1 MRLCLCY
8 TVVRIAA
15 AVYEVLRPILN
26 EIKEDISCMKSDIAS
41 LNETVSQLA
50 GKLEDHKNETTSEL
64 ASVNSELVD
73 LQLSL
78 QSMIDN
84 PPIEAVSSAVL
95 VSLVPYFNAMESGLK
110 TELATGLNSLNS
122 SMRDDLNNLKT
133 ELATG
138 DDLNSMELDIKT
150 EFATGL
156 SMMNSSLRGDLN
168 SMEHDIKTEFATGLR
183 MMNGLLRVDLNAM
196 ELDIKTEFATSLSM
210 MNSSLRGDLNSMEH
224 DIKTE
229 FATSLSMMNS
239 SLRGDLNSMEHD
251 IKTEFATGLRM
262 MNGLL
267 RVDLNAMELDIR
279 TEFATGLNTMRGSMG
294 EDFTDIKTELSGV
307 SNTTQGLCDKIEE
320 HDAEITA
327 ELKEL
332 SNYIIPQRGY
342 RCGGTG
348 GWRHAIYLDMTDPNT
363 ECPSGWS
370 IITSD
375 SKRTCGMVGSGSTS
389 VFFPVSG
396 GPYSQVC
403 GRIRA
408 YQSGIPQAFHGY
420 NSHRYDTIDSIYFD
434 GVAIM
439 YGSPRQHVW
448 TFAAGIWEN
457 RTSSTDDVCPCDTTV
472 DIPIPPFVG
481 EDYFCESG
489 YVYPWN
495 RNYGLHSNDTLWDGE
510 DCHSSSSCCS
520 LHNPPYFTKSLGQS
534 TTDDLELRTCSVHGD
549 SIAIE
554 LLEVYVKMDLLG
566 LIGERTEEHM
576 KEVKSQLM
584 EINQNLLHHTLLY
597 KCGGTGGWRRAVYLD
612 MKNPYTHCPSGW
624 NLTDYSKETCG
635 RASTGVHTC
644 DSVFFPVS
652 GGPYSQVCGRITAY
666 QWWFGYGFHGFFRG
680 RTTIDRNYFDGV
692 AVMHGSPRQHIWTF
706 ANGGWENDTTHRSF
720 NCPCDTTSNIP
731 IPPFVGEDYFC
742 ESGYVHPGYRSSA
755 LEYRLHSND
764 TLWDGEDC
772 HSSSSCCSLHNPP
785 YFTKSLGQSTTD
797 DLELRMCH
805 YNPIRY
811 SNTAVELVEL
821 YVK

>member
-1 MRLCLCY
+1 M
-8 TVVRIAA
+8 RIAA

-50 GKLEDHKNETTSEL
+50 DHKNETTSEF

-110 TELATGLNSLNS
+110 TEL
-122 SMRDDLNNLKT
+122 
-133 ELATG
+133 
-138 DDLNSMELDIKT
+138 
-150 EFATGL
+150 
-156 SMMNSSLRGDLN
+156 
-168 SMEHDIKTEFATGLR
+168 
-183 MMNGLLRVDLNAM
+183 
-196 ELDIKTEFATSLSM
+196 
-210 MNSSLRGDLNSMEH
+210 
-224 DIKTE
+224 
-229 FATSLSMMNS
+229 
-239 SLRGDLNSMEHD
+239 
-251 IKTEFATGLRM
+251 
-262 MNGLL
+262 
-267 RVDLNAMELDIR
+267 
-279 TEFATGLNTMRGSMG
+279 ATGLNTMRGSMG

-342 RCGGTG
+342 TCGGTG
-348 GWRHAIYLDMTDPNT
+348 GWRRAVYLDMTDPNT

-375 SKRTCGMVGSGSTS
+375 SKRTCGMVESGSTS

-408 YQSGIPQAFHGY
+408 YQSGRPLAFLGY
-420 NSHRYDTIDSIYFD
+420 NHHRYNTIDSIYFD

-439 YGSPRQHVW
+439 YGSPRQHIW
-448 TFAAGIWEN
+448 TFAAGRWEN
-457 RTSSTDDVCPCDTTV
+457 NTSTDHVCPCDTTG

-489 YVYPWN
+489 YVYPGYQN
-495 RNYGLHSNDTLWDGE
+495 SALEYRLHSNDTLWDGE

-520 LHNPPYFTKSLGQS
+520 LHNPPYFTKSLSQS
-534 TTDDLELRTCSVHGD
+534 TTDDLELRMCSVHGG
-549 SIAIE
+549 SIVIE
-554 LLEVYVKMDLLG
+554 LLEVYVKMDLHSELG
-566 LIGERTEEHM
+566 LISERTEEHM
-576 KEVKSQLM
+576 KEVKSKLM
-584 EINQNLLHHTLLY
+584 EINQNLLYHTLLY

-624 NLTDYSKETCG
+624 NLTDYSKRTCG
-635 RASTGVHTC
+635 RASTGQRTC

-652 GGPYSQVCGRITAY
+652 GGPYSQVCGRIRAY
-666 QWWFGYGFHGFFRG
+666 QWRLSPGFYGYFRG
-680 RTTIDRNYFDGV
+680 LTTIDSNYFDGV

-706 ANGGWENDTTHRSF
+706 ANGRWENDTTHRTW
-720 NCPCDTTSNIP
+720 NCPCDTSGDVL

-742 ESGYVHPGYRSSA
+742 ESGYVHPGYRNGA
-755 LEYRLHSND
+755 LENRLHSND

-797 DLELRMCH
+797 DFELRMCH
-805 YNPIRY
+805 YQPIRY

>member
-1 MRLCLCY
+1 M
-8 TVVRIAA
+8 RIAA

-64 ASVNSELVD
+64 VD
-73 LQLSL
+73 LQFSL

-110 TELATGLNSLNS
+110 TELATSLSSLNS

-133 ELATG
+133 ELANG
-138 DDLNSMELDIKT
+138 DDLKSMEHDIKT

-156 SMMNSSLRGDLN
+156 SMMNGSLREDLK

-183 MMNGLLRVDLNAM
+183 MMNGSLRDDLNAM
-196 ELDIKTEFATSLSM
+196 ELDIKTEFATSL
-210 MNSSLRGDLNSMEH
+210 NSVRDDLNSMELG
-224 DIKTE
+224 IK
-229 FATSLSMMNS
+229 
-239 SLRGDLNSMEHD
+239 
-251 IKTEFATGLRM
+251 
-262 MNGLL
+262 
-267 RVDLNAMELDIR
+267 

-294 EDFTDIKTELSGV
+294 EDLNDIKTELSGV

-320 HDAEITA
+320 HDAEISA
-327 ELKEL
+327 ELMDLSEYIEL
-332 SNYIIPQRGY
+332 QSRYK
-342 RCGGTG
+342 CGGTG
-348 GWRHAIYLDMTDPNT
+348 GWRGAIYLDMTDPNT

-375 SKRTCGMVGSGSTS
+375 SKRTCGMVGSGSTL

-408 YQSGIPQAFHGY
+408 YQSGITEAFHGY
-420 NSHRYDTIDSIYFD
+420 NVHGYNTIDSIYFD
-434 GVAIM
+434 GVAII
-439 YGSPRQHVW
+439 YGSPRQHIW
-448 TFAAGIWEN
+448 TFAAGREEN
-457 RTSSTDDVCPCDTTV
+457 NTRSTNNICPCDTTA

-489 YVYPWN
+489 YVYPGYQNSTLEN
-495 RNYGLHSNDTLWDGE
+495 RLHSNDTLWDGE
-510 DCHSSSSCCS
+510 DCHSNSSCCS
-520 LHNPPYFTKSLGQS
+520 LHNPPYFTKFLGQP
-534 TTDDLELRTCSVHGD
+534 TTDDLELRTCSVHGG
-549 SIAIE
+549 STAVE
-554 LLEVYVKMDLLG
+554 LLEVYVKERDLHSELG
-566 LIGERTEEHM
+566 LISERTEEHM
-576 KEVKSQLM
+576 NEVTSQLM
-584 EINQNLLHHTLLY
+584 EINQNLLHHTHQHT
-597 KCGGTGGWRRAVYLD
+597 CGGTGGWRRAVYLD
-612 MKNPYTHCPSGW
+612 MTDPNTNCPSGW
-624 NLTDYSKETCG
+624 ILTDYSKRTCG
-635 RASTGVHTC
+635 RASTGFYTC

-652 GGPYSQVCGRITAY
+652 GGPYSHVCGRIRAY
-666 QWWFGYGFHGFFRG
+666 QWELAEGFYGFYNR
-680 RTTIDRNYFDGV
+680 RTTIDSNYFDGV
-692 AVMHGSPRQHIWTF
+692 AVVYGSPRQHIWTF
-706 ANGGWENDTTHRSF
+706 ANGAWENGTRHRTI
-720 NCPCDTTSNIP
+720 NCPCDTTGYVR
-731 IPPFVGEDYFC
+731 IPPFVGKDYFC

-805 YNPIRY
+805 YQPIRN

>member
-1 MRLCLCY
+1 MLCY

-50 GKLEDHKNETTSEL
+50 DHKNETTSG
-64 ASVNSELVD
+64 LVD

-110 TELATGLNSLNS
+110 TELATSLSSLNS
-122 SMRDDLNNLKT
+122 SMRDDLSDLGS
-133 ELATG
+133 EFATSLNSVR

-150 EFATGL
+150 EFVTG
-156 SMMNSSLRGDLN
+156 MD
-168 SMEHDIKTEFATGLR
+168 
-183 MMNGLLRVDLNAM
+183 
-196 ELDIKTEFATSLSM
+196 
-210 MNSSLRGDLNSMEH
+210 
-224 DIKTE
+224 
-229 FATSLSMMNS
+229 
-239 SLRGDLNSMEHD
+239 
-251 IKTEFATGLRM
+251 
-262 MNGLL
+262 
-267 RVDLNAMELDIR
+267 
-279 TEFATGLNTMRGSMG
+279 TMRGSMG
-294 EDFTDIKTELSGV
+294 EDLNDIKTELSGV

-320 HDAEITA
+320 HDADITA
-327 ELKEL
+327 ELMDL
-332 SNYIIPQRGY
+332 SEYLIPQSSHT
-342 RCGGTG
+342 CGGTG
-348 GWRHAIYLDMTDPNT
+348 GWRRAIYLDMTDPNT

-389 VFFPVSG
+389 VYFPVSG

-408 YQSGIPQAFHGY
+408 YQNRITRAFYGY
-420 NSHRYDTIDSIYFD
+420 NSHRYNTIDSIYFD

-439 YGSPRQHVW
+439 YGSPRQHIW
-448 TFAAGIWEN
+448 TFAAGRWEN
-457 RTSSTDDVCPCDTTV
+457 NTRSTGSVCPCDTTS

-489 YVYPWN
+489 YVYPGY
-495 RNYGLHSNDTLWDGE
+495 RSSTLERTFHSNDTLWDGE

-520 LHNPPYFTKSLGQS
+520 LHNPPYFSKSLGQS
-534 TTDDLELRTCSVHGD
+534 TTDDLELRMCSVHGG

-554 LLEVYVKMDLLG
+554 LLEVYVKERDLHSELG
-566 LIGERTEEHM
+566 LISERTEEHM
-576 KEVKSQLM
+576 NEVKSKLM
-584 EINQNLLHHTLLY
+584 EINQTLFHHTNLY
-597 KCGGTGGWRRAVYLD
+597 TCGGTGGWRRAVNLD
-612 MKNPYTHCPSGW
+612 MTDPNTTCPSGW
-624 NLTDYSKETCG
+624 NLTGYSKRTCG
-635 RASTGVHTC
+635 RASTGYYTC

-652 GGPYSQVCGRITAY
+652 GGPYSQVCGRIRAY
-666 QWWFGYGFHGFFRG
+666 QWWFGYGFYGFFRG
-680 RTTIDRNYFDGV
+680 QNTIDSSYFDGV
-692 AVMHGSPRQHIWTF
+692 AVMHGSPLQHVWTF
-706 ANGGWENDTTHRSF
+706 AIGIWENGTTHIF
-720 NCPCDTTSNIP
+720 LKCPCDTTSYIP

-742 ESGYVHPGYRSSA
+742 ESGYVYPGYRIST
-755 LEYRLHSND
+755 LEHTFHSND

-772 HSSSSCCSLHNPP
+772 HFSSSCCSLHNPP

-805 YNPIRY
+805 SHDIRH